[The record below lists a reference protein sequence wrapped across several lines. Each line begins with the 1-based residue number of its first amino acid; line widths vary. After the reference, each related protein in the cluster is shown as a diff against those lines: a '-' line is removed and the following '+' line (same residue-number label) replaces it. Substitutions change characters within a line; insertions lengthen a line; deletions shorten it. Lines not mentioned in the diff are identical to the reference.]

1 VRGELSIDRYVVYA
15 AARNAEPTP
24 NTCEV
29 RVKNELE
36 HVRDWA
42 KGEIL
47 DGRVP
52 PSSWYQ
58 HVKLI
63 EAADAILH
71 DISVMANVAR
81 SGHRP
86 ERRLEG
92 RGNGE
97 PRGQKLHAIRGGRH

>member
-1 VRGELSIDRYVVYA
+1 M
-15 AARNAEPTP
+15 
-24 NTCEV
+24 
-29 RVKNELE
+29 KNELE

-71 DISVMANVAR
+71 DISVMTDAAQ

-86 ERRLEG
+86 ERHLDG
-92 RGNGE
+92 RGDRE
-97 PRGQKLHAIRGGRH
+97 LRAQRLHTIPGGRRH